1 MSSTTTTYG
10 KSSRLVGSLA
20 ALGAVSIWGLTF
32 VPTKIAMMEM
42 GALTL
47 SVLRFALALLI
58 MAALA
63 WRLYPNAH
71 NLRNV
76 SWGTLALL
84 GFTSVTLFFGFQN
97 LGLART
103 SATEAGMLSAS
114 VPALTAVLAALVYK
128 ERVGG
133 LRLIGIVASVVGV
146 VVVVLVGSGS
156 ESGGSLEGNLLVLA
170 GTVSWA
176 FYTLL
181 NKDIGGKMPEV
192 LLLAYTML
200 FGIIFLL
207 PGMAVEIVLVG
218 FGPITPVGLLSV
230 LFLGIMASGASFFLW
245 NTALRHLDASE
256 ASTYINLVPVIN
268 IVAANL
274 MLGETLIPA
283 QLFGGALVIFGVY
296 LASR

>member
-1 MSSTTTTYG
+1 MVQGLGYLQRFPYTCSGQYYLYGLSIGDICEICGFVSHFLEGVTLSSTTTTYG

-63 WRLYPNAH
+63 WRLYPNSH
-71 NLRNV
+71 NPRNV

-133 LRLIGIVASVVGV
+133 FDLSDRCFRGGCRR
-146 VVVVLVGSGS
+146 VVLVGSGS
-156 ESGGSLEGNLLVLA
+156 ESGKPQATCWCWQYCIL
-170 GTVSWA
+170 
-176 FYTLL
+176 
-181 NKDIGGKMPEV
+181 
-192 LLLAYTML
+192 
-200 FGIIFLL
+200 
-207 PGMAVEIVLVG
+207 G
-218 FGPITPVGLLSV
+218 FT
-230 LFLGIMASGASFFLW
+230 
-245 NTALRHLDASE
+245 HC
-256 ASTYINLVPVIN
+256 
-268 IVAANL
+268 
-274 MLGETLIPA
+274 
-283 QLFGGALVIFGVY
+283 
-296 LASR
+296 